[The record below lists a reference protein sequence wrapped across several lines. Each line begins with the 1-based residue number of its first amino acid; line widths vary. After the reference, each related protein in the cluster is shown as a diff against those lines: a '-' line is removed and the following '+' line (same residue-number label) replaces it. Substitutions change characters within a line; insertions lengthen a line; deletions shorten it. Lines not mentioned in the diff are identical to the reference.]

1 MNDETPAQPQESS
14 ESPPTATD
22 APAAPPAAQSR
33 GRTLPLVLSVLALGL
48 AAATGW
54 QWYEM
59 RGKVDEMR
67 SELAQRLSDGDTVA
81 KEARGIAR
89 QGQESIDGLQAKVAV
104 LQERMAESQG
114 QAEALEALYQEF
126 SRSRDDRTLAEVE
139 QAITIAG
146 QQLQLAGN
154 IEAAL
159 VALEGAQARLDTV
172 EAGHFA
178 LLRKAL
184 ATDIERLKSAPQP
197 DVKGISLKLEALQ
210 TAVDALP
217 MAFASEAQ
225 GEPVQAA
232 VADSSS
238 PINFLADLARE
249 IWKELRGLVRV
260 ERLDRVEPALLAPTQ
275 SVYLKEN
282 LRLRLLS
289 ARLGLLARDGRS
301 YATDLKQAAALV
313 ERYFDTRDAAVQGV
327 LVQLGD
333 LADAQITPERP
344 SINDTLSALRV
355 LQSRPLRTPP
365 APQAPAA
372 EHPAPAR

>member
-1 MNDETPAQPQESS
+1 
-14 ESPPTATD
+14 
-22 APAAPPAAQSR
+22 
-33 GRTLPLVLSVLALGL
+33 
-48 AAATGW
+48 
-54 QWYEM
+54 
-59 RGKVDEMR
+59 
-67 SELAQRLSDGDTVA
+67 
-81 KEARGIAR
+81 
-89 QGQESIDGLQAKVAV
+89 
-104 LQERMAESQG
+104 
-114 QAEALEALYQEF
+114 
-126 SRSRDDRTLAEVE
+126 
-139 QAITIAG
+139 
-146 QQLQLAGN
+146 
-154 IEAAL
+154 
-159 VALEGAQARLDTV
+159 
-172 EAGHFA
+172 
-178 LLRKAL
+178 
-184 ATDIERLKSAPQP
+184 
-197 DVKGISLKLEALQ
+197 
-210 TAVDALP
+210 
-217 MAFASEAQ
+217 
-225 GEPVQAA
+225 VQAA

-313 ERYFDTRDAAVQGV
+313 ERYFDTGDAAVQGV